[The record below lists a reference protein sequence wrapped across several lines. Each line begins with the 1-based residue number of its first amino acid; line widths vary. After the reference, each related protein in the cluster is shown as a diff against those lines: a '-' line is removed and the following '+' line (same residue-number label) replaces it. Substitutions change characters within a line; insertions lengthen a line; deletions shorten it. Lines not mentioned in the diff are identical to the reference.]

1 MKRKYFGIMALSL
14 ALICSSVTATV
25 TSAYEPDRAKASSW
39 AFAYNKRLQKVTG
52 GEDVRFV
59 GRCAFDG
66 LVKMKNLPEF
76 VYNGKNCK
84 YYRAIFRNMKSL
96 KKVVLPKDAD
106 YTLTMF
112 KKCTDLKY
120 AEVKGAGLYLS
131 GKAITSLNFSPL
143 KNNPIYS
150 LSVERAACRSMDLS
164 PLKTCKLKVLSLKDC
179 GVNSLNFQPLA
190 TSPLHKLYVINCPLK
205 KIDVSPLKNT
215 LTELWLGTLQNTY
228 FWEEINH
235 KQTKPKYQ
243 LLDLSKMKKL
253 KRVYACGVASLKTV
267 KLKDTK
273 TKQGIRSLLE
283 LHLYGTGIR
292 TLDATAAKNLKRLFV
307 GDRIRK
313 LTVDKC
319 KKLKEIG
326 VINLGSKQA
335 ATIKS
340 SSVQHIQYQ
349 GKTLKKLSFSKC
361 PKLYTLSIKCTKV
374 GTVNLR
380 SNKRL
385 HYMTLNS
392 KKTGKVVY
400 PKVSTKGWHDCCD
413 LVETNYYKNLDE
425 YKNDPDAKGVY
436 KEYVGYILEY
446 PTKILDISAWTS
458 FNKTVKRCMF
468 GYGDFDHEKCAT
480 KKIIINKK
488 LRKADK
494 KWIKKFAKKWH
505 VKVVEK

>member
-1 MKRKYFGIMALSL
+1 MIQWKKIILSTIAALGIACFAGGTADAASVKIDEKTFPDVCVRTAVAQYDKNKDGILSDQ
-14 ALICSSVTATV
+14 
-25 TSAYEPDRAKASSW
+25 ERD
-39 AFAYNKRLQKVTG
+39 KVTG
-52 GEDVRFV
+52 ID
-59 GRCAFDG
+59 FDSALAQHYTEG
-66 LVKMKNLPEF
+66 HCVDFEGMQNFTDINSIYLDLRYKAKNNS
-76 VYNGKNCK
+76 YK
-84 YYRAIFRNMKSL
+84 YWNYRADN
-96 KKVVLPKDAD
+96 
-106 YTLTMF
+106 LTQCF
-112 KKCTDLKY
+112 PNAQRISIY
-120 AEVKGAGLYLS
+120 WYG
-131 GKAITSLNFSPL
+131 NQWFS
-143 KNNPIYS
+143 
-150 LSVERAACRSMDLS
+150 
-164 PLKTCKLKVLSLKDC
+164 
-179 GVNSLNFQPLA
+179 
-190 TSPLHKLYVINCPLK
+190 
-205 KIDVSPLKNT
+205 LKNT
-215 LTELWLGTLQNTY
+215 LTELWSGTLQNTY

-425 YKNDPDAKGVY
+425 FKNDPDAKGVY

>member
-1 MKRKYFGIMALSL
+1 MIQWKKIILSTIAALGIACFAGGTADAASVKIDEKTFPDVCVRTAVAQYDKNKDGILSDQ
-14 ALICSSVTATV
+14 
-25 TSAYEPDRAKASSW
+25 ERD
-39 AFAYNKRLQKVTG
+39 KVTG
-52 GEDVRFV
+52 IDFDSALAQHYTV
-59 GRCAFDG
+59 GHCVDFEGMQNFTDINSIYLDLRYKA
-66 LVKMKNLPEF
+66 KNNSYKYWNYRADNLTQCFPNAQRISIYWYGNQTISLKGTA
-76 VYNGKNCK
+76 VNARKISLYALQNGKLDYSLYAPNAQNVEICGK
-84 YYRAIFRNMKSL
+84 FTDTKKSYGQYF
-96 KKVVLPKDAD
+96 PDASEVILEETNIGGNN
-106 YTLTMF
+106 TLAGF
-112 KKCTDLKY
+112 KGLQT
-120 AEVKGAGLYLS
+120 LYLS

-326 VINLGSKQA
+326 MINLGSKQA

-349 GKTLKKLSFSKC
+349 GKTLKNWKSWILVTAKYPRWIF
-361 PKLYTLSIKCTKV
+361 LLIK
-374 GTVNLR
+374 N
-380 SNKRL
+380 
-385 HYMTLNS
+385 
-392 KKTGKVVY
+392 
-400 PKVSTKGWHDCCD
+400 
-413 LVETNYYKNLDE
+413 
-425 YKNDPDAKGVY
+425 
-436 KEYVGYILEY
+436 
-446 PTKILDISAWTS
+446 
-458 FNKTVKRCMF
+458 
-468 GYGDFDHEKCAT
+468 
-480 KKIIINKK
+480 
-488 LRKADK
+488 
-494 KWIKKFAKKWH
+494 
-505 VKVVEK
+505 